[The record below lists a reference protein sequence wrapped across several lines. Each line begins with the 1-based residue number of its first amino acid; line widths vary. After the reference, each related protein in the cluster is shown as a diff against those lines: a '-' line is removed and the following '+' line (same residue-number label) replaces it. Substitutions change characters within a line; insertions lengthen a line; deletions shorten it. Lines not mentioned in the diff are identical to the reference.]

1 MLFAS
6 TEAGPI
12 FPTAKFATGVT
23 VVVTGGVTLFV
34 GVGSGVGEPTLAKF
48 VNVPLA
54 GGVTVTVTL
63 LTWLL
68 ASVPKFHVTT
78 PELFAPPPVALIK
91 FTPLGNASVTVT
103 LLAVDGPKFVT
114 EIV

>member
-1 MLFAS
+1 MLAAKTVAAPVLPNRKSAS
-6 TEAGPI
+6 
-12 FPTAKFATGVT
+12 GVT

-34 GVGSGVGEPTLAKF
+34 GVGSGVGEPVVAKF

-68 ASVPKFHVTT
+68 TSVPKFHVTT
-78 PELFAPPPVALIK
+78 PELFVPPPVALTK
-91 FTPLGNASVTVT
+91 FTLLGNASVTVT

-114 EIV
+114 LMV

>member
-34 GVGSGVGEPTLAKF
+34 GTGSGVGEPTLAKF
-48 VNVPLA
+48 VSEPVA
-54 GGVTVTVTL
+54 GEVTVTVIFVDCV
-63 LTWLL
+63 
-68 ASVPKFHVTT
+68 ARSVPKLHVTR
-78 PELFAPPPVALIK
+78 PLL
-91 FTPLGNASVTVT
+91 FTPLP
-103 LLAVDGPKFVT
+103 LAADGPRFVT
-114 EIV
+114 EMV